1 MSKRFA
7 IIAAALVSAGRSLS
21 TTSVDHSDPFP
32 FPLDRQ
38 TKRIRELAIEER
50 SRLANAELEQG
61 PPGEGPANISV
72 QPMFFSAL

>member
-21 TTSVDHSDPFP
+21 TMSVDHSDPFP

-38 TKRIRELAIEER
+38 TGRIHELTIEER
-50 SRLANAELEQG
+50 SRHAYAELEEG
-61 PPGEGPANISV
+61 LPGEGAASLAV

>member
-32 FPLDRQ
+32 FPLEHE
-38 TKRIRELAIEER
+38 TARIQER
-50 SRLANAELEQG
+50 SRLAYAEPEEGLPGSG
-61 PPGEGPANISV
+61 PTSLAV
-72 QPMFFSAL
+72 QPWFLSTL